1 MIGAAN
7 NGIVH
12 RGRTPFVGSRKEAV
26 LPAVLSRL
34 QQETGVRLPKWQVSE
49 SNTSAIR
56 ASTARSAHGESV
68 GSSKAHENFA
78 KCAPIGQRPN
88 VKLRRQST
96 TARSTSHIALRN
108 VFGNRKILGFS
119 PSSPAIIYY
128 RQIFIDHRDTEN
140 GTPR

>member
-7 NGIVH
+7 NGIIR
-12 RGRTPFVGSRKEAV
+12 RGRTPFVGSRNEAV
-26 LPAVLSRL
+26 LPAALSRL

-68 GSSKAHENFA
+68 GSSKAHANFA
-78 KCAPIGQRPN
+78 KCAPIGQSPN
-88 VKLRRQST
+88 VKLRRRST
-96 TARSTSHIALRN
+96 TVRSTSHIALRK
-108 VFGNRKILGFS
+108 VFRNRKNLGFFRRA
-119 PSSPAIIYY
+119 PIIYY
-128 RQIFIDHRDTEN
+128 RHIFSGHRDTEN